1 MRWKFRI
8 TQVTSTKQRNTT
20 KLNERNWKHIKG
32 TKEIEWDEKSE
43 SLKLSQRNKETQQNQ
58 MHKIKTKFHEFENS
72 NRYQKSESLKLLQR
86 NKETQQN

>member
-1 MRWKFRI
+1 M
-8 TQVTSTKQRNTT
+8 KQWNTT

-32 TKEIEWDEKSE
+32 TEEIEWDEKSE
-43 SLKLSQRNKETQQNQ
+43 SLKLSQRNEETQQNQ
-58 MHKIKTKFHEFENS
+58 MHKIKTKFNELENS